1 LTLGDLPAFRKFEL
15 GCLEI
20 YAPTN
25 KVITYRSEKIAQKR
39 RRPSYHHNKTRLWTI
54 STIPNLGIFQCD
66 SQFKQAPAKS
76 CKAASNS
83 SNTSETPVLTIARPT
98 GQAPTA
104 CWSDWDSKSLTSYFK
119 LNTYKSCSQ
128 KSSLRQRKVEPIIL
142 PCEIKDSWRTVL
154 LQLREN
160 VRKNTCEILIPVRMD
175 WYYFINLNWRSQHCT
190 NFTRRIRWPFEIF
203 TCTKLH
209 NREEITQNA
218 EIESW
223 IL

>member
-1 LTLGDLPAFRKFEL
+1 MTLGDLPVFRKFEL

-76 CKAASNS
+76 C
-83 SNTSETPVLTIARPT
+83 
-98 GQAPTA
+98 
-104 CWSDWDSKSLTSYFK
+104 
-119 LNTYKSCSQ
+119 SQ

-160 VRKNTCEILIPVRMD
+160 VRKNTCEILIRVRMD
-175 WYYFINLNWRSQHCT
+175 WNYFINLNWRSQHCT

-209 NREEITQNA
+209 NIEEITQNA
-218 EIESW
+218 ENESW